1 MENINNITVLFGTL
15 ITLLLSI
22 VAYFIKQLHTDF
34 KSMEKD
40 LIEVKTMALIIKT
53 EFKSGNDLLNQKV
66 EYLEKRV
73 NKINNSSIQFLFNN
87 SSHNLRNPE
96 IN

>member
-1 MENINNITVLFGTL
+1 MENVNYITVLFGSL
-15 ITLLLSI
+15 ISVLLSV

-34 KSMEKD
+34 KRMEKD
-40 LIEVKTMALIIKT
+40 LVEVKTMALIIKT

-73 NKINNSSIQFLFNN
+73 QTLEISIFKNQD
-87 SSHNLRNPE
+87 HE
-96 IN
+96 K

>member
-1 MENINNITVLFGTL
+1 MENVNNITVLFGSL
-15 ITLLLSI
+15 ISVLLSV

-34 KSMEKD
+34 KRMEKD

-73 NKINNSSIQFLFNN
+73 QTLEISIFK
-87 SSHNLRNPE
+87 NLDNE
-96 IN
+96 K

>member
-1 MENINNITVLFGTL
+1 MENVNNITVLFGSL
-15 ITLLLSI
+15 ISVLLSV

-34 KSMEKD
+34 KRMEKD
-40 LIEVKTMALIIKT
+40 LVEVKTMALIIKT

-73 NKINNSSIQFLFNN
+73 QTLEISILK
-87 SSHNLRNPE
+87 NLDHE
-96 IN
+96 K